1 MYTEKEILQMLGIE
15 NHKRQGQARLI
26 PLCARAGLDIRAV
39 SGGGRGVAVRYE
51 IIKDRRC
58 KEEKWIDCIYDNN
71 YEVSHLGKI
80 RRKVSKSELGFVD
93 DNGYIKV
100 ALHSGQIGVHRAVYF
115 SFHPEEYL
123 NESMYT
129 IDHIN
134 GIKSDNSIDNLRALN
149 RLENIRCSDENQTE
163 IKGIVAQLLAKYG
176 YEELKSKL
184 ESLL

>member
-15 NHKRQGQARLI
+15 NYKRQGQARLI

-39 SGGGRGVAVRYE
+39 SGGGKGVAVKYE
-51 IIKDRRC
+51 IIKDRRP
-58 KEEKWIDCIYDNN
+58 KEERWIDCIYDDN
-71 YEVSHLGKI
+71 YEVSHLGNI
-80 RRKVSKSELGFVD
+80 RRKVSKNGL
-93 DNGYIKV
+93 GYINKDGYVKV
-100 ALHSGQIGVHRAVYF
+100 ALRAGQIGVHRAVYF
-115 SFHPEEYL
+115 SFHPEEYP

-134 GIKSDNSIDNLRALN
+134 GIKSDNSIDNLRALS
-149 RLENIRCSDENQTE
+149 RLENIRYSDENQTE

-176 YEELKSKL
+176 YEELKLKL

>member
-15 NHKRQGQARLI
+15 NYKRQGQARLT

-39 SGGGRGVAVRYE
+39 SGGGKGVTVKYE
-51 IIKDRRC
+51 IVQDRRP
-58 KEEKWIDCIYDNN
+58 KEEKWVDCIYDDN
-71 YEVSHLGKI
+71 YEVSHLGNI
-80 RRKVSKSELGFVD
+80 RRKVSKNGL
-93 DNGYIKV
+93 GYINKDGYVKV
-100 ALHSGQIGVHRAVYF
+100 ALRAGQIGVHRAVYF
-115 SFHPEEYL
+115 SFHPEEYP

-134 GIKSDNSIDNLRALN
+134 GIKSDNSIDNLRALS
-149 RLENIRCSDENQTE
+149 RLENIRYSDENQTE
-163 IKGIVAQLLAKYG
+163 IKGMVAQLLAKYG